1 MIILFTGLSTLFL
14 SIILMI
20 SNWGKPNY
28 TKFLSL
34 YYFFLGVY
42 ALVHYSLFIE
52 PSIERIFY
60 AYLHFA
66 PALLLMSIFLFFF
79 VKSNLANENILKN
92 KYQYLHFVPPIIQL
106 VLIVNYYFL
115 PVSLKWSYA
124 RALYQNIDQVF
135 YLDIPN
141 TYLYQ
146 SDSYLLRMLSLIGY
160 SVACI
165 VLLIKSKTITNSD
178 PKALTTN
185 KYRLKYIWFLVIF
198 NLFLGLGMFAVI
210 IYVKNSNNQS
220 LQIVNAF
227 TKQFFQFIFLCISFG
242 LLIFPTIL
250 YGFSPRE
257 KRLKKRQDGE
267 DLQIDTPLYEKG
279 KKVLDYLEKEKP
291 YLDLNFSKSD
301 LAMKLKINQE
311 ELSTIF
317 DLVIKLKFS
326 DYKNKKRIEHAIEL
340 LSKGSAKKLTIEGIG
355 KSSGF
360 PSRSSFYAIFKAET
374 GQTPIQYLEQFKE
387 KKE

>member
-1 MIILFTGLSTLFL
+1 
-14 SIILMI
+14 MI

-52 PSIERIFY
+52 PSIETIFY

-79 VKSNLANENILKN
+79 VKSNLDNENILKN
-92 KYQYLHFVPPIIQL
+92 KYQYLHFVPPFIQL
-106 VLIVNYYFL
+106 ALILNYYFL
-115 PVSLKWSYA
+115 PASLKWSYA
-124 RALYQNIDQVF
+124 RLLYQDIDQVF
-135 YLDIPN
+135 NLEIPN
-141 TYLYQ
+141 IYFYQ

-160 SVACI
+160 SIACI
-165 VLLIKSKTITNSD
+165 VLLIKSKPSTNSD
-178 PKALTTN
+178 PKALNTN
-185 KYRLKYIWFLVIF
+185 KYRFKYIWFLAIN
-198 NLFLGLGMFAVI
+198 NLFIGLGMFAVI

-220 LQIVNAF
+220 LQYINAF
-227 TKQFFQFIFLCISFG
+227 TKQLFQFVLLCISLG

-267 DLQIDTPLYEKG
+267 DLQIDTTLHEKG
-279 KKVLDYLEKEKP
+279 KQVLNYLEDHKP
-291 YLDLNFSKSD
+291 YLDPNFNKSD
-301 LAMKLKINQE
+301 LAIQLKINPQ

-317 DLVIKLKFS
+317 DLFIKLKFS
-326 DYKNKKRIEHAIEL
+326 DYKNKKRIEHAIDL
-340 LSKGSAKKLTIEGIG
+340 LSNGSAKKLTIDGIG

-360 PSRSSFYAIFKAET
+360 TSRSSFYAIFKEET
-374 GQTPIQYLEQFKE
+374 GLTPIQYLEQFKQ